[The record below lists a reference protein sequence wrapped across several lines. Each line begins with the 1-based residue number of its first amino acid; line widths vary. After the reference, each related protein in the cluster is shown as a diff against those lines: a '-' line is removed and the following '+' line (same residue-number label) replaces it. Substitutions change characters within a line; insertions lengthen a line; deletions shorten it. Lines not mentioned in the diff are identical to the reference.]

1 MAAHGTVAEDR
12 RNQREQRDRRRESPS
27 ARERRM
33 ARTGRR
39 ERESLAAREALLR
52 AAEEIF
58 ARDGFDGAR
67 VDAIAEAAGY
77 NKALIFHYFGDK
89 LGLYR
94 EIVCM
99 QRDESETQRTE
110 MILAA
115 AGDPATPLNAAQV
128 RGFIETIVRWH
139 FDHLVARPYLRRI
152 LAWEAAEGWG
162 TLIEAKRGGG
172 HLCPLWIGPVIK
184 FIRRAQEAGVVR
196 TDLDPYMMIAQV
208 KSMALIHLLSLPNY
222 EAMFGVDFSSAPA
235 LEHAREQL
243 VSFAVHA
250 FMAPASE
257 QLETPDAAS
266 AAGPPVSAAV
276 G

>member
-1 MAAHGTVAEDR
+1 MAARGTVAED
-12 RNQREQRDRRRESPS
+12 QREQRRESPS
-27 ARERRM
+27 ARERRTM
-33 ARTGRR
+33 RAGRR
-39 ERESLAAREALLR
+39 ERESLAARESILH

-99 QRDESETQRTE
+99 QRDESEMQRTE

-115 AGDPATPLNAAQV
+115 AGDPATPLDAAHV
-128 RGFIETIVRWH
+128 LGFIETIVRWH

-162 TLIEAKRGGG
+162 TLIEAKRGSGQ
-172 HLCPLWIGPVIK
+172 LCPLWIGPVIK
-184 FIRRAQEAGVVR
+184 FIRRAQETGAVR
-196 TDLDPYMMIAQV
+196 AELDPYMMIAQV

-250 FMAPASE
+250 FMAPAP
-257 QLETPDAAS
+257 ETPDAPDRPDAAS
-266 AAGPPVSAAV
+266 AAEPPVSAAV

>member
-1 MAAHGTVAEDR
+1 MSVRGNVHDAV
-12 RNQREQRDRRRESPS
+12 REPLSARDRRL
-27 ARERRM
+27 AR
-33 ARTGRR
+33 ADRR
-39 ERESLAAREALLR
+39 ERETSVAREAILA

-67 VDAIAEAAGY
+67 VDAIADGSGY

-99 QRDESETQRTE
+99 RRDESELQRTR
-110 MILAA
+110 MILDA
-115 AGDPATPLNAAQV
+115 AGGPDEPLTASHV
-128 RGFIETIVRWH
+128 RAFIETIVHWH
-139 FDHLVARPYLRRI
+139 FDHLRSHPHLRRI

-172 HLCPLWIGPVIK
+172 GQSCPLWVGPIIEFIK
-184 FIRRAQEAGVVR
+184 RSQAAGLVRQEI
-196 TDLDPYMMIAQV
+196 DPYMAMAHV
-208 KSMALIHLLSLPNY
+208 KSMVLIHMLSVPNY
-222 EAMFGVDFSSAPA
+222 ESMFGGVDFSSPAA

-250 FMAPASE
+250 LMTPTAAIVAGAPS
-257 QLETPDAAS
+257 
-266 AAGPPVSAAV
+266 
-276 G
+276 